1 MPKRPTEGFE
11 SREVVSCLM
20 SILNLSASG
29 IRLRMV
35 EESLAPGVI
44 SRVQSGCIVTFK
56 KKKKQ
61 KLIPPTWLVSG
72 GQTMGHMAKGAHSA
86 SGKMILVIVGMLRLP
101 VHV

>member
-1 MPKRPTEGFE
+1 
-11 SREVVSCLM
+11 
-20 SILNLSASG
+20 
-29 IRLRMV
+29 MV

-56 KKKKQ
+56 KKQ

-72 GQTMGHMAKGAHSA
+72 GQTMGHMTKGAHSA